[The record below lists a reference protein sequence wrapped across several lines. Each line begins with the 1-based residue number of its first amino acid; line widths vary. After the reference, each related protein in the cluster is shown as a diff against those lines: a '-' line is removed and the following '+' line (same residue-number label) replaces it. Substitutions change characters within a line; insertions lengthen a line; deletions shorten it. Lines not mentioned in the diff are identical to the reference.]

1 MKMNNKRPYIL
12 KGNKYQ
18 LVNLKKLTGE
28 EVYLSINQ
36 VFEINNLLFAI
47 KEINIEIKNIIKDGK
62 KGTNKRWF
70 NHKGRY

>member
-1 MKMNNKRPYIL
+1 MKMNNKRPYRL

-28 EVYLSINQ
+28 EVYLSRNQ

-62 KGTNKRWF
+62 KGRNKR
-70 NHKGRY
+70 

>member
-1 MKMNNKRPYIL
+1 MNNKRPYIL

-28 EVYLSINQ
+28 EVYLSRNQ

-62 KGTNKRWF
+62 KGRNKR
-70 NHKGRY
+70 

>member
-1 MKMNNKRPYIL
+1 MNNKRPYRL

-28 EVYLSINQ
+28 EVYLSRNQ

-62 KGTNKRWF
+62 KGTNKR
-70 NHKGRY
+70 

>member
-1 MKMNNKRPYIL
+1 MNNKRPYRL

-28 EVYLSINQ
+28 EVYLSRNQ

-62 KGTNKRWF
+62 KGRNKR
-70 NHKGRY
+70 

>member
-28 EVYLSINQ
+28 EVYLSRNQ

-62 KGTNKRWF
+62 KGRNKR
-70 NHKGRY
+70 

>member
-1 MKMNNKRPYIL
+1 MNNKRPYIL

-28 EVYLSINQ
+28 EVYLSRNQ

-62 KGTNKRWF
+62 KGTNKR
-70 NHKGRY
+70 

>member
-1 MKMNNKRPYIL
+1 MNNKRPYRL

-62 KGTNKRWF
+62 KGTNKR
-70 NHKGRY
+70 

>member
-1 MKMNNKRPYIL
+1 MKAKINKRPYKL

-18 LVNLKKLTGE
+18 VVNLKKLTGE

-47 KEINIEIKNIIKDGK
+47 KEINNEIKNIIKNGK
-62 KGTNKRWF
+62 KGKS
-70 NHKGRY
+70 KS

>member
-1 MKMNNKRPYIL
+1 MNNKRPYKL

-28 EVYLSINQ
+28 EVYLSRNQ

-62 KGTNKRWF
+62 KGTNKR
-70 NHKGRY
+70 

>member
-28 EVYLSINQ
+28 EVYLSRNQ

-62 KGTNKRWF
+62 KGTNKR
-70 NHKGRY
+70 